1 MSEFLEG
8 TLFGIV
14 WTKHCGVAWDV
25 THVLIFSSIW
35 WLVSCHLICSSE
47 YPVSVTSA
55 STSAGE
61 SSVLT
66 KRCFFDDFLRGNISG
81 LYGGKSCKMSSRI
94 LVFMTVLWFFGY
106 NYFENIFTIFILAF
120 EDQVRILLCVCLHH
134 FLKNITPIFDNNCVL
149 YCLYIFGNYVYCF
162 CTHRRLKNT
171 CSTRTFNINHYKAYF
186 YCVNHEQLVALVNVL
201 NKT

>member
-1 MSEFLEG
+1 MIGFLSPDLLLRVPGERHQRLHLSRG
-8 TLFGIV
+8 ELCPDKTMLLWWFPPGKYLRFVRRQILQNVLQNFGL
-14 WTKHCGVAWDV
+14 
-25 THVLIFSSIW
+25 HV
-35 WLVSCHLICSSE
+35 
-47 YPVSVTSA
+47 
-55 STSAGE
+55 
-61 SSVLT
+61 
-66 KRCFFDDFLRGNISG
+66 
-81 LYGGKSCKMSSRI
+81 
-94 LVFMTVLWFFGY
+94 MTVLWFFGY
-106 NYFENIFTIFILAF
+106 YFENIFTIFILAF

-186 YCVNHEQLVALVNVL
+186 YCVNNEQLVALVNVL

>member
-25 THVLIFSSIW
+25 TDVTHVLISSSIW

-55 STSAGE
+55 STSAGA

-120 EDQVRILLCVCLHH
+120 EDRIKWEYFCAFVYTIFWKILHRYSIIIA
-134 FLKNITPIFDNNCVL
+134 F
-149 YCLYIFGNYVYCF
+149 YIVY
-162 CTHRRLKNT
+162 
-171 CSTRTFNINHYKAYF
+171 TFSGTMFIVFVHI
-186 YCVNHEQLVALVNVL
+186 VD
-201 NKT
+201 